1 MAVVHQPVY
10 HVRRGSHG
18 GHGATRGAQFGGGGY
33 PSSAHLGA
41 PQPQRHAPVPAAASA
56 AGGSLKMSPPRGHS
70 GLLTGSGQ
78 NWASRA
84 QVRHQSQPRA
94 RTSALAPGLAGRPTS
109 LLPAAPPRAP
119 DPAAAAAAAAQRPV
133 GPPAGARRGAEAVVA
148 AAAAVAAEPPR
159 WYAAPTPSPSP
170 SPERQEH
177 GRSAVASA
185 PSLAPPMPGL
195 GGGATARISVV
206 APGAGTGA
214 NAAVYAELGRMP
226 DFRLDIKGQARAPY
240 DRYPASWQ
248 GGAAGPNLE
257 TFAAQLMD
265 QGIVEQSECLVVGSR
280 GGQVVLPSLWS
291 RFGDGVP
298 PAVVING
305 GCAMGLPTAVY
316 WPTQAV
322 TFLLIGGQD
331 NFRGKASV
339 EEYIADTKSRV
350 PKGSSRTAILY
361 VSEMQHMPQ
370 SALLGAVLPQMVR
383 ALLAWKRAGAS
394 APPPH
399 DKMQA
404 VLAAVKQQKQWS
416 GCLMYTC
423 GAGVWQD
430 LPFGGA
436 TVAEK
441 VAPQRPWQPAIA
453 AFGGA

>member
-1 MAVVHQPVY
+1 MASTTIPTMMPNSMTYWSHSGRSCPPTIEIMVF
-10 HVRRGSHG
+10 RRLSSSSLNRMKSSSGS
-18 GHGATRGAQFGGGGY
+18 GGGC
-33 PSSAHLGA
+33 
-41 PQPQRHAPVPAAASA
+41 PQPQAA
-56 AGGSLKMSPPRGHS
+56 RG
-70 GLLTGSGQ
+70 
-78 NWASRA
+78 
-84 QVRHQSQPRA
+84 
-94 RTSALAPGLAGRPTS
+94 SALGGATTATVAPCGMGNRELGDR
-109 LLPAAPPRAP
+109 
-119 DPAAAAAAAAQRPV
+119 RPV
-133 GPPAGARRGAEAVVA
+133 LSGRSLRHDEVASPHRRRPP

-195 GGGATARISVV
+195 GGGAAARISVV

-265 QGIVEQSECLVVGSR
+265 QGIVEQSDCLVVGSR

-291 RFGDGVP
+291 RFGASVP

-305 GCAMGLPTAVY
+305 GCSMGLPTAVH

-404 VLAAVKQQKQWS
+404 VLAAVAQQNQWS
-416 GCLMYTC
+416 GRLMYTC

-436 TVAEK
+436 NAAEK
-441 VAPQRPWQPAIA
+441 VAPQRPRQAVSA